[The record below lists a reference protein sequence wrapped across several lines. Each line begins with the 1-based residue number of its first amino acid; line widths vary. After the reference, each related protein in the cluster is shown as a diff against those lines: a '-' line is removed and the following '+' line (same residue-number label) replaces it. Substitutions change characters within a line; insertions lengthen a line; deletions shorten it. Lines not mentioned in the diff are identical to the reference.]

1 MFLRRF
7 IFPRKCFFSVVHPWD
22 LLNLLSPSANY
33 MQAVRRMLIR
43 LKLGVVPALRK
54 LSQQQQR
61 VQKSF
66 QPPKLSLYIISK
78 DFGWPQ
84 AKGDGAAGRPSTFLS
99 SWGFLGSS
107 DRVMTLDDCKEEA
120 SFGGQQTTW
129 SAKRRKTN
137 LYQILWLFL
146 NKYLVRSRT
155 NAKWKREGPSWVQRT
170 ELCGSWPVFLKWT
183 LLPFL
188 PQLQSSWL
196 ERELSLA
203 NIEHVSTDLYSAA
216 NRFT

>member
-1 MFLRRF
+1 MFLLR
-7 IFPRKCFFSVVHPWD
+7 CSSWD
-22 LLNLLSPSANY
+22 LLNLLSTRANY

-43 LKLGVVPALRK
+43 LRLGVVPALRE
-54 LSQQQQR
+54 LSQQQQQQR

-78 DFGWPQ
+78 DLGWPQ
-84 AKGDGAAGRPSTFLS
+84 AKGDGWQGGPAHFYPLGDFWGAQRELWPWMTARKRPL
-99 SWGFLGSS
+99 LGGN
-107 DRVMTLDDCKEEA
+107 KP
-120 SFGGQQTTW
+120 TW
-129 SAKRRKTN
+129 SAKRSKTN
-137 LYQILWLFL
+137 LYQILWLL

-155 NAKWKREGPSWVQRT
+155 KSKWKREGPSWVQGT

-203 NIEHVSTDLYSAA
+203 NIEHVSTNLYLAA

>member
-22 LLNLLSPSANY
+22 LLNLLSPRANY

-43 LKLGVVPALRK
+43 LRLGVVPALRE
-54 LSQQQQR
+54 LSQQQQQR

-84 AKGDGAAGRPSTFLS
+84 AKGDGAARRPSTFLS
-99 SWGFLGSS
+99 SWRFLGSS

-120 SFGGQQTTW
+120 SFGGQQTDLI
-129 SAKRRKTN
+129 SKTKEN
-137 LYQILWLFL
+137 QLIPNTVTIFEQIL
-146 NKYLVRSRT
+146 
-155 NAKWKREGPSWVQRT
+155 G
-170 ELCGSWPVFLKWT
+170 
-183 LLPFL
+183 
-188 PQLQSSWL
+188 
-196 ERELSLA
+196 
-203 NIEHVSTDLYSAA
+203 
-216 NRFT
+216 

>member
-1 MFLRRF
+1 
-7 IFPRKCFFSVVHPWD
+7 
-22 LLNLLSPSANY
+22 